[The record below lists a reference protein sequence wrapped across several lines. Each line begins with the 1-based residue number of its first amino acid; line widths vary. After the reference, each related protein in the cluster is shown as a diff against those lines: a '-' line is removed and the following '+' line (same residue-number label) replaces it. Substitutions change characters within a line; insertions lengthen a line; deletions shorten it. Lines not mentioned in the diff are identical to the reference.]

1 MKKGYVHV
9 CVVLDAS
16 GSMKVIEND
25 VKGTFNGFIDEQ
37 RNAGGKT
44 VLDVYQF
51 ADKSRRIVEAA
62 DLAAFENNLMNG
74 YRCGGCTALNDA
86 VCDAIDELGATFA
99 KLPEEERP
107 ETVFFA
113 ILTDGEENASRRF
126 STDDV
131 KERVERQTKVYS
143 WNFVFLAADIDA
155 FATGRSLG
163 IAAQNCAEFSRS
175 AKGTAFA
182 TRYLAERLS
191 CLRDERWNREEDLE

>member
-16 GSMKVIEND
+16 GSMRVIEND

-37 RNAGGKT
+37 RKADGKT

-51 ADKSRRIVEAA
+51 ADESKRVVEAA
-62 DLAAFENNLMNG
+62 DLAEFGNDLMNG

-107 ETVFFA
+107 ESVFFA

-126 STDDV
+126 STEDV
-131 KERVERQTKVYS
+131 KKRVERQSKVYN

-155 FATGRSLG
+155 FATGKSLG
-163 IAAQNCAEFSRS
+163 IAVEDCAEFSRS
-175 AKGTAFA
+175 AQGMVFA
-182 TRYLAERLS
+182 SRFMEERVS
-191 CLRDERWNREEDLE
+191 EIREEKRNRNKKS

>member
-16 GSMKVIEND
+16 GSMQVIEND

-37 RNAGGKT
+37 RKAGGKT

-51 ADKSRRIVEAA
+51 ADQSRRVVEAA
-62 DLAAFENNLMNG
+62 DLAAFGNDLMDG

-107 ETVFFA
+107 ESVFFA

-126 STDDV
+126 STEDV
-131 KERVERQTKVYS
+131 KKRVERQTKIYS

-155 FATGRSLG
+155 FATGKSLG
-163 IAAQNCAEFSRS
+163 IDAEFCAEFSRS
-175 AKGTAFA
+175 TEGVVFA
-182 TRYLAERLS
+182 SHYMGKRLFS
-191 CLRDERWNREEDLE
+191 IREENRERNKNS